1 MAGGIDCKAS
11 ATYVYIADLPGRRRR
26 RVVVGNGSLIAALC
40 AGNKCGCRPE
50 SMDRAPEK
58 SLCVGGWSGI
68 RVPRGGLAERR
79 PACRA
84 ATIITTSNSPA
95 DNACVVDACVF
106 ARHPT
111 RMALPALH
119 SRFGTSGSP
128 YCTHVADY
136 KDVFRRT
143 RDAASRRRQL
153 ARHMPSACA
162 GTSVILLRWTPEKK
176 HAVQRLLTRTAI

>member
-1 MAGGIDCKAS
+1 MW
-11 ATYVYIADLPGRRRR
+11 
-26 RVVVGNGSLIAALC
+26 RVVSTARRLRYTYTSPTYQDEDADAWWSEMGARLLRYAPAINVGAAPSQWTALQ
-40 AGNKCGCRPE
+40 R
-50 SMDRAPEK
+50 
-58 SLCVGGWSGI
+58 LCVGGWSGI